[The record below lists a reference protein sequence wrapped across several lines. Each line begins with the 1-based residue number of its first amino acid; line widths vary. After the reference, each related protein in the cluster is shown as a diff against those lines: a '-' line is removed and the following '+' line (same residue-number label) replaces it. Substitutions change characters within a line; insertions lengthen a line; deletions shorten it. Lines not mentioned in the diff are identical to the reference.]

1 MPDPTIHILS
11 TRPLAKKLLDQGLA
25 RGIAIEALSF
35 IETTPVK
42 DSTLTRRILDLS
54 ETPITAVFTSM
65 NAVEAVAQHLQ
76 PSFGSSSPS
85 RPPWQIFCIGGS
97 ATRERIHKYFG
108 EEKIRGAAPSAKA
121 LAATIIDCH
130 PPDIFFFCGD
140 QRRDD
145 LPDQLTKASIKVNE
159 VIVYHTLLTPHKL
172 ASTYDGI
179 TFFSPSAVHSFF
191 SVNSIPGATILFAI
205 GATTAAAI
213 HTHVPNTTIV
223 SAAPEIKTLIHQVMD
238 YFQNE

>member
-11 TRPLAKKLLDQGLA
+11 TRPLAKNLLDQGLA

-42 DSTLTRRILDLS
+42 DSTLARRILDLS
-54 ETPITAVFTSM
+54 ATPITAVFTSM

-76 PSFGSSSPS
+76 LTFGSSSSP
-85 RPPWQIFCIGGS
+85 RPPWQIFCIGS
-97 ATRERIHKYFG
+97 ATRELIHKYFG

-179 TFFSPSAVHSFF
+179 AFFSPSAVHSFF

-213 HTHVPNTTIV
+213 HTHVSNTTIV
-223 SAAPEIKTLIHQVMD
+223 STAPEKETLIHQVMN